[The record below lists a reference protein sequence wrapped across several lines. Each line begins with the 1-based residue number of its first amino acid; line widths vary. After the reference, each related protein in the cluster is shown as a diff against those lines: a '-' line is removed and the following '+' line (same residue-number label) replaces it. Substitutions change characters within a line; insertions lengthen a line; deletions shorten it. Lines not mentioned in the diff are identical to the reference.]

1 MSDRRFASVF
11 PPASQATPGSIC
23 FARTGKKAKVAGL
36 TAGLTLHGPFRV
48 WGGGMRAATPHVL
61 GVRSPASAE
70 TLSWVSPTLAASI
83 MGRVAQHHTQG
94 PASPVRPAGC
104 LGLVRR

>member
-1 MSDRRFASVF
+1 
-11 PPASQATPGSIC
+11 
-23 FARTGKKAKVAGL
+23 
-36 TAGLTLHGPFRV
+36 
-48 WGGGMRAATPHVL
+48 MRAATRHVL

-83 MGRVAQHHTQG
+83 VGRVAQRHTEG

-104 LGLVRR
+104 SGLVRR